1 MKLMARLVW
10 KQSLS
15 LRGIEKRARAT
26 SDPLERLRYVR
37 SQMDSS
43 DRPPLRWRTGSRQG
57 AMLAVIA
64 VLAAAALLLWRLH

>member
-1 MKLMARLVW
+1 MTARILW
-10 KQSLS
+10 RRKAS
-15 LRGIEKRARAT
+15 LRRIEKRARETA
-26 SDPLERLRYVR
+26 DPVERLRYVR

-43 DRPPLRWRTGSRQG
+43 DRPPFRWRTGSRQG